1 MAHVQRWLRLV
12 SIVCLPILAVGSA
25 NAGLLLDVA
34 RGDES
39 SASASLSQTSV
50 RAISWNQTVE
60 SRNVTISAYVR
71 DNLGGDW
78 LGNAYITTAIGIGT
92 TTDSVVA
99 SSTFSAPFLNP
110 VSTPVT
116 IFTGL
121 DFSPGTYYLVL
132 QGPPGPAQ
140 NNFSWFAS
148 QVTDVFAATGFSL
161 GSNYF
166 SLNDSADTTFA
177 PASQFT
183 AITIDLNYLIRIE
196 SVEIPEPGTA
206 ILLCVGLL
214 GLGLLR
220 RRSRLQSRKNLG

>member
-1 MAHVQRWLRLV
+1 MAYVQCWLRLV
-12 SIVCLPILAVGSA
+12 SIVCLAILAVGSA
-25 NAGLLLDVA
+25 NAGLLLDIA

-39 SASASLSQTSV
+39 FANASLSETNV

-60 SRNVTISAYVR
+60 SRNVSISAYLR
-71 DNLGGDW
+71 DNLGGDL
-78 LGNAYITTAIGIGT
+78 LGNAYITTSIGIGT

-121 DFSPGTYYLVL
+121 DLSPGTYYLVL
-132 QGPPGPAQ
+132 QGPAGPFA
-140 NNFSWFAS
+140 NNFSWYAS

-161 GSNYF
+161 GSNFF
-166 SLNDSADTTFA
+166 SLNTSADTTFA
-177 PASQFT
+177 PASEFT

-206 ILLCVGLL
+206 ILLCVGLF
-214 GLGLLR
+214 GLGWLQ
-220 RRSRLQSRKNLG
+220 RRSRLQSRENLG